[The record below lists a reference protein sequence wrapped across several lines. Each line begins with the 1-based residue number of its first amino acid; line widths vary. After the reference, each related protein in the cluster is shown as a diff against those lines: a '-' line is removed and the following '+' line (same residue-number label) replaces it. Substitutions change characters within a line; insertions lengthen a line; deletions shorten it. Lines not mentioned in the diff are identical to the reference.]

1 MATQT
6 TLGNS
11 RDLSD
16 AKSPWTGF
24 SLGCCGDRTLT
35 ALINFLWLPP
45 LRSIQ
50 RVQPP
55 ANQDRDRWDN
65 PLAARYASA
74 EMTGLWSD
82 NHRYTLWR
90 QVWLALAEGEAE
102 LGLPISSQQLA
113 EMRAHL
119 DTIDFS
125 KAADYE
131 RRMRHDVF
139 AHLHAFADD
148 CPAARPIIHLGATS
162 AFVTDN
168 TDLVLIRESLDLVA
182 ARLATVIE
190 RLSAQALATKDLVC
204 LGRTHLQPAQP
215 TTIGK
220 RICLWIH
227 DLLLDLEEITHRRK
241 LLRARG
247 VKGTTGTQ
255 ASFLELFGGDH
266 ARVRRLDELV
276 AAKLGFHSSY
286 EVTGQTYTRKIDSQV
301 VTALAGLSESCHKAG
316 NDLRLAAAWGEMEEP
331 FEKDQ
336 VGSSAMP
343 YKRNP
348 MRAERMCGLARFVMG
363 LAVTAGQTAATQWL
377 ERTLDDSAP
386 RRLVLP
392 QAFLAADAQLVIYA
406 NIAGGLVVLPGGVR
420 KNLEAHLPFLASEK
434 ILMAATTA
442 GGDRQTLHEA
452 LRTHSHAATARIRDG
467 HDNDLAARLVAD
479 PLFSG
484 VDLAAAMRA
493 DDLAGRSAE
502 QVVEFVA
509 GAVRTALEDCPTR
522 GPEAVL
528 KV

>member
-1 MATQT
+1 MDAHATAD
-6 TLGNS
+6 S
-11 RDLSD
+11 
-16 AKSPWTGF
+16 
-24 SLGCCGDRTLT
+24 
-35 ALINFLWLPP
+35 
-45 LRSIQ
+45 
-50 RVQPP
+50 
-55 ANQDRDRWDN
+55 RDRWDN

-74 EMTGLWSD
+74 AMTRLWSD
-82 NHRYTLWR
+82 NHRYRLWR
-90 QVWLALAEGEAE
+90 QTWLALAESEAE
-102 LGLPISSQQLA
+102 LGLPISAGQLA
-113 EMRAHL
+113 EMRANL
-119 DTIDFS
+119 EPIDFA

-139 AHLHAFADD
+139 AHLHTFGDA
-148 CPAARPIIHLGATS
+148 CPSARPILHLGATS

-168 TDLVLIRESLDLVA
+168 ADLVLIRESLDLLI
-182 ARLATVIE
+182 ARLTTVIE
-190 RLSAQALATKDLVC
+190 RLATRALETKDLVC

-227 DLLLDLEEITHRRK
+227 DLLLDLEELTHRRK

-286 EVTGQTYTRKIDSQV
+286 EVTGQTYTRKVDSQV
-301 VTALAGLSESCHKAG
+301 VAALAGLSESTHKAG
-316 NDLRLAAAWGEMEEP
+316 NDLRLAAAWGELEEP
-331 FEKDQ
+331 FEQEQ

-392 QAFLAADAQLVIYA
+392 QAFLAADAQLVLYA
-406 NIAGGLVVLPGGVR
+406 NIAGGLVVLPGGIR
-420 KNLEAHLPFLASEK
+420 RNLDAHLPFLASEK

-442 GGDRQTLHEA
+442 GGDRQELHEA
-452 LRTHSHAATARIRDG
+452 LRRHSHAATAVIREG
-467 HDNDLAARLVAD
+467 GANDLAARLAGD
-479 PLFSG
+479 PLFAG
-484 VDLAAAMRA
+484 IDLAAAMKSE
-493 DDLAGRSAE
+493 DLAGRAAA
-502 QVVEFVA
+502 QVEEFVS
-509 GAVRTALEDCPTR
+509 GAVAAALADCPAR
-522 GPEAVL
+522 AADAVL
-528 KV
+528 SV